1 MTETKTKYEDLAVP
15 ELINLLTIVLLEK
28 DRVFRYHPKNPKATP
43 IEEEYDSLQ
52 EDIQTITTLI
62 TEKSK

>member
-28 DRVFRYHPKNPKATP
+28 DRVFRYHPKNPKSTP
-43 IEEEYDSLQ
+43 VEEEYDSLQ

>member
-1 MTETKTKYEDLAVP
+1 MTKTKTKYEDLAVP

-28 DRVFRYHPKNPKATP
+28 DRVYRYHPKNPQATTV
-43 IEEEYDSLQ
+43 EDEYDSLQ
-52 EDIQTITTLI
+52 SDISTITGLI